1 MSKNEN
7 IHIKKNKQTGVIN
20 VEVEKNDYETKVN
33 DILKR
38 YTKTAK
44 IPGFR
49 KGHIPMGLVRKQYG
63 SAVKVDEINKLLDSE
78 LKKYIQEEKLDILGG
93 PIPSYEAI
101 DWDLDT
107 INFDFEIGYTPEIKL
122 NFKPKKPI
130 IRYEVKAD
138 KKSVE
143 NQIKNIQDQY
153 GKLISKSKIE
163 KDFEITANFN
173 SESDEINNSSMFKTD
188 SLKPTFLKKI
198 IGLKVGDS
206 ISEKT
211 SKIFKEDYELSRNL
225 KIDLNKAK
233 EINLAVEL
241 KIQEI
246 NKREPADLDQELFDK
261 VYGKNSIK
269 SVTELKDKL
278 SDDFVKQFQNQ
289 TDQKLM
295 NDSIEYLIDSTKIKL
310 PSEFLVKWMQLS
322 SEKKISQNEAQT
334 EYEKSEKGMKYQ
346 LIESKI
352 IIDNKLQVNFEDLKS
367 FTSELI
373 KNQMLQY
380 GQPIPEEK
388 ELDGI
393 VARVM
398 SNKDEIKRLTEQ
410 LTSNRILEF
419 FKENFNYKLK
429 KVSYDEYVKEVY
441 PS

>member
-1 MSKNEN
+1 MKIS
-7 IHIKKNKQTGVIN
+7 ISKKNKQTGVIN

-33 DILKR
+33 DVLKR

-78 LKKYIQEEKLDILGG
+78 LKKYIQDEKLDILGG
-93 PIPSYEAI
+93 PIPLYEAI
-101 DWDLDT
+101 DWNLET

-130 IRYEVKAD
+130 NRYEVKAD

-143 NQIKNIQDQY
+143 SQIKNIQDQY

-163 KDFEITANFN
+163 KDYEITANFN
-173 SESDEINNSSMFKTD
+173 SEADDIDNSSMFKTD
-188 SLKPTFLKKI
+188 SLKPAFLKKI
-198 IGLKVGDS
+198 MGSKVGDS
-206 ISEKT
+206 LSVKA
-211 SKIFKEDYELSRNL
+211 SSIFKEDYELSRNL
-225 KIDLNKAK
+225 KIELNKAK
-233 EINLAVEL
+233 EIKSEL
-241 KIQEI
+241 EIKIQEI

-310 PSEFLVKWMQLS
+310 PSDFLVKWMQLS
-322 SEKKISQNEAQT
+322 SEKKITYDEAQT

-367 FTSELI
+367 FTSDLI

-429 KVSYDEYVKEVY
+429 KVSYDEYIKEVY

>member
-1 MSKNEN
+1 MKIS
-7 IHIKKNKQTGVIN
+7 ISKKNKQTGVIN

-33 DILKR
+33 DVLKR

-78 LKKYIQEEKLDILGG
+78 LKKYIQDEKLDILGG
-93 PIPSYEAI
+93 PIPLYEAI
-101 DWDLDT
+101 DWNLET

-130 IRYEVKAD
+130 YRYEVKAD

-143 NQIKNIQDQY
+143 SQIKNIQDQY

-163 KDFEITANFN
+163 KDYEITANFN
-173 SESDEINNSSMFKTD
+173 SEADDIDNSSMFKTD
-188 SLKPTFLKKI
+188 SLKPAFLKKI
-198 IGLKVGDS
+198 MGSKVGDS
-206 ISEKT
+206 FSVKA
-211 SKIFKEDYELSRNL
+211 SSIFKEDYELSRNL
-225 KIDLNKAK
+225 KIELNKAK
-233 EINLAVEL
+233 EIKSEL
-241 KIQEI
+241 EIKIQEI

-310 PSEFLVKWMQLS
+310 PSDFLVKWMQLS
-322 SEKKISQNEAQT
+322 SEKKITYDEAQT

-367 FTSELI
+367 FTSDLI

-429 KVSYDEYVKEVY
+429 KVSYDEYIKEVY

>member
-1 MSKNEN
+1 MKIS
-7 IHIKKNKQTGVIN
+7 ISKKNKQTGVIN
-20 VEVEKNDYETKVN
+20 VEVEKKDYETKVN

-93 PIPSYEAI
+93 PIPSYETI

-153 GKLISKSKIE
+153 GKLISRLKIE

-233 EINLAVEL
+233 EINSLVEL

-289 TDQKLM
+289 IDQKLM

-352 IIDNKLQVNFEDLKS
+352 IIENKLQVNFEDLKS